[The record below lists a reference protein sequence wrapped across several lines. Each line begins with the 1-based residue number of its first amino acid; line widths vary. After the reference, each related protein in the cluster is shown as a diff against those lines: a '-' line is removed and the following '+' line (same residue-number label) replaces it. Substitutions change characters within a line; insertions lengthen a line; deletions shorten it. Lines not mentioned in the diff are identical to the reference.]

1 MMMKIFILKY
11 YMIRIKKHRLNLIL
25 TLFIIASPNIIFG
38 QVPSPLSGKNTFN
51 SSGKA
56 DWLNDYK
63 KSIDLSEN
71 KVTDTLSSVKT
82 FSFNSGT
89 GLVETWGRGS
99 ELPGVYFNEK
109 LPLLFIRQLNFSSFS
124 PNNGVFEWIFTGEL
138 GGVTVAAS
146 ADSIWLIQRFYGAYG
161 YNLKC
166 DKIEIQRHPE
176 KIWSVS
182 RTYYSGKIESIA
194 LISNHKT
201 ELQLFVNGQKIAT
214 QCCLQD
220 FSHHQLRFVGNQAEI
235 AGLMMK
241 PKLKKVEINVDENSK
256 HQKML
261 GWGGIAIPTAYNM
274 LSEKGKEKYW
284 QFISEYNL
292 LVHREYPIGLELNE
306 NMDNWDN
313 LDDARVHYY
322 GDNFP
327 NSEISDFNYIRRIQE
342 LGGINIFEFWKFPPW
357 IQENIPAGPGILI
370 PPVNIEK
377 YCKAMVNYCWTA
389 KSKTGQAP
397 AILGIQNEKNQPAET
412 WYKLTLALRSALD
425 ENGFSDVKIHMHNA
439 ANLKRGIEAAN
450 AFAANKQVWESIDFA
465 ATNVYDYQEYFA
477 NPDGFDEILQ
487 QFKNIVGDKPFI
499 STEVCVNFPF
509 YQIPSYRLAF
519 TMAQLYHKNLVITN
533 ATSIMY
539 CWILLNNVQSSYDAT
554 RSLFGV
560 DEVHGNVPKPSSFQ
574 ARAFGAFSRRIKKDM
589 QRVESSADMKD
600 LLVSFYTGNQ
610 GKTAVVLNRSISPV
624 EIDISKIGFIPA
636 WIEKSSYFLENE
648 IFEWEGNNRLII
660 EPGEII
666 TLTNVLLNKL
676 K

>member
-1 MMMKIFILKY
+1 M
-11 YMIRIKKHRLNLIL
+11 RIKKHRVYLFL
-25 TLFIIASPNIIFG
+25 TLLLMASPNTIFG
-38 QVPSPLSGKNTFN
+38 QVPSLLSEKNTFN

-71 KVTDTLSSVKT
+71 KVTDTLSRVKT
-82 FSFNSGT
+82 FAFNSGT
-89 GLVETWGRGS
+89 GLVETWGRGN

-109 LPLLFIRQLNFSSFS
+109 LPLLFMRQLNFSSFS
-124 PNNGVFEWIFTGEL
+124 PDDGVFEWIFTGEL

-161 YNLKC
+161 YNSLIG
-166 DKIEIQRHPE
+166 DKIEVDRHPE

-182 RTYYSGKIESIA
+182 RTCYSGKIESIT

-220 FSHHQLRFVGNQAEI
+220 FSRHQLRFVGTQADI

-261 GWGGIAIPTAYNM
+261 GWGGIAIPTAYKM
-274 LSEKGKEKYW
+274 LSEKGKEKWW

-313 LDDARVHYY
+313 LDDTKVHYY

-342 LGGINIFEFWKFPPW
+342 LGGINIFEFWKFPSW
-357 IQENIPAGPGILI
+357 IQETIPAGPGIAI

-377 YCKAMVNYCWTA
+377 YCKAMVNYCQTA
-389 KSKTGQAP
+389 KLKTGQAP
-397 AILGIQNEKNQPAET
+397 AILGIQNEKNQYAET

-425 ENGFSDVKIHMHNA
+425 ENGFGDVKIHMHNA
-439 ANLKRGIEAAN
+439 ANSKRGIEAAN
-450 AFAANKQVWESIDFA
+450 AFTANKQVWESIDFA
-465 ATNVYDYQEYFA
+465 ATNVYDYQEYFT
-477 NPDGFDEILQ
+477 NPDGYDEILQ
-487 QFKNIVGDKPFI
+487 EFKNIVGDKPFI
-499 STEVCVNFPF
+499 STEVSVNFAF

-533 ATSIMY
+533 ATVIMY
-539 CWILLNNVQSSYDAT
+539 CWILLNNVQSTYDAT

-560 DEVHGNVPKPSSFQ
+560 DEVHGNVPKSSSFQ
-574 ARAFGAFSRRIKKDM
+574 ARTFGAFSRRIKKDM
-589 QRVESSADMKD
+589 SRVTSSTNFND
-600 LLVSFYTGNQ
+600 LLISVYSGQQ
-610 GKTAVVLNRSISPV
+610 GKSAVILNRSLNPV
-624 EIDISKIGFIPA
+624 EINISNLGFTPD